1 MCRPLKCDNCGKMT
15 WEGCGLH
22 VEEALAGI
30 PEDQI
35 CECDAEQLEWVPA
48 LKNG

>member
-22 VEEALAGI
+22 VEEALEGVA
-30 PEDQI
+30 EADR
-35 CECDAEQLEWVPA
+35 CVCDAELLTWVPKKA
-48 LKNG
+48 